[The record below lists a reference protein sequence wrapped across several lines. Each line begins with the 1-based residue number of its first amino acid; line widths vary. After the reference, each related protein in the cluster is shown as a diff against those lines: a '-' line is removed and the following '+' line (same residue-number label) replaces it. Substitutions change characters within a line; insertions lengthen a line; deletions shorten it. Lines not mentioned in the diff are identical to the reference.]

1 MLYLNVLLGVLCK
14 FLGAFSVLARL
25 DSRSAFVAVVIQ
37 PNQGRKMRLGIF
49 VFLTLVFSSAFA
61 QEQRGLITG
70 TVFDQQGSVVPNAP
84 LTVVDNGTG
93 AVFTGK
99 TSSEGTF
106 TVPGLPFGTYSV
118 TIAAPG
124 FRKWETKNVQVIT
137 AQEASIKAVLE
148 VGQTTE
154 VVLVESAQA
163 IINTT
168 SGELTTHI
176 DRSQVFDL
184 PSTTRNPLDFATQQ
198 AGVTSTGTAT
208 NGSSIMNG
216 LRGSSN
222 NLTQDGIDI
231 RDSFIKTSGFANNSG
246 YNVNLESLGE
256 FSISG
261 QNVGADSGVG
271 VVQVRMITQRGS
283 NELHGTA
290 FYFGRNDFLNA
301 NTWNNNRNG
310 NARPRLHQHRLGGSI
325 GGPVYIPKVYNGKNR
340 TFFFFEYTAF
350 REKFQN
356 VDARTV
362 YTDAARKGNFQY
374 LDRNNTPQSVN
385 LLALSSRKL
394 GINSFTQS
402 LLGATPLPVPG
413 GPYTVDPSAG
423 DGLNTLGVRFGVAGA
438 DPDNQYDMRIDHKLT
453 ESSRWGT
460 HWLDAEWHWERQTTT
475 PGTDPTFLKGIS
487 PTCFGFTCNSTDTDI
502 SKGGLFSMGLNS
514 TLGPTAFNEL
524 RLGFNRPAISFL
536 PPEAFPRPFKV
547 NFSSNITAPEGNFD
561 PQGRLSP
568 YYTIQDNFTKLKG
581 THTLKFGAQV
591 IWESVHRFNDFSN
604 LSGIAGGVVPQVTF
618 GTSSLNDNGLSNC
631 AGFTNLP
638 TGSNGTA
645 ICGRAQNLYADLTG
659 LVNNI
664 SQTFNGIPGQGFV
677 PGLTDALW
685 IKEQSYNF
693 YGQDSWRVRPNLTVN
708 LGLRWEIVPAI
719 DIANKRG
726 TVPANGAADLN
737 PYGPL
742 FTTNPAVTFNQLLA
756 NLSSTTQLVPGGKA
770 NGNPFWKTKYHNFAP
785 SVAIAWTP
793 FDQKTVL
800 RGGYSISYIRDTL
813 TVLSNILS
821 ANASLH
827 TGTAVNPAAADA
839 LAVLNPSVNQVL
851 APPPLVLP
859 VPQYKNFLNGF
870 SATGAS
876 LGVAAF
882 DQNLRTPYVQQFS
895 FGIQRAVTQ
904 ADAVEIRY
912 VGNHSVGLF
921 RAQDLD
927 QINLTPALL
936 AEFNT
941 IADNVLNSKSG
952 ATPVLTG
959 IGFPTAS
966 LSTSTFKTP
975 LQQGAAGKFWF
986 LVQANCTYAF
996 LNKTGCAGLGNYA
1009 ANYFIANPVT
1019 GQSRLFNNSYS
1030 SNYQSL
1036 QVEYRRAFSKGL
1048 QLQANYTFGKT
1059 LSNSGVT
1066 GSQSETDTSLDLRN
1080 PAFNYT
1086 RAGFDVTHTFHTYG
1100 VYRLPFGRGRR
1111 FASKGVI
1118 GRVLEGWQVGA
1129 IATMRSG
1136 APVTFSSAYN
1146 TVSQNATGAPAVAV
1160 GMTDRQVCGS
1170 IGLYQTG
1177 GIPSY
1182 LPSNFMIPGSTPG
1195 ATQGSNPAVLTNP
1208 VAGALGDR
1216 GLRNG
1221 CSGLRFSN
1229 IDANI
1234 VKRTQIREKANFELR
1249 MEFFNLPNSVRFAAS
1264 TTGINS
1270 TNFGQVTTIGGAR
1283 EIQLNGRLN
1292 F

>member
-1 MLYLNVLLGVLCK
+1 MRSTVSGALVSLVLCAC
-14 FLGAFSVLARL
+14 FG
-25 DSRSAFVAVVIQ
+25 
-37 PNQGRKMRLGIF
+37 
-49 VFLTLVFSSAFA
+49 FA
-61 QEQRGLITG
+61 QEQRGSITG
-70 TVFDQQGSVVPNAP
+70 SVFDQQGAVVPNAS
-84 LTVVDNGTG
+84 LSVIDNGTG
-93 AVFTGK
+93 AVFSSK
-99 TSSEGTF
+99 TSAEGVF

-118 TIAAPG
+118 VISAPG
-124 FRKWETKNVQVIT
+124 FRKWETKSVQVIT

-148 VGQTTE
+148 IGQATE
-154 VVLVESAQA
+154 TVTVEAAQA

-176 DRSQVFDL
+176 DRAQVFDL

-198 AGVTSTGTAT
+198 AGVTSTGSAT
-208 NGSSIMNG
+208 SGSSIMNG

-283 NELHGTA
+283 NEMHGTA
-290 FYFGRNDFLNA
+290 FYFGRNDFFNA
-301 NTWNNNRNG
+301 NSWSNNRNG
-310 NARPRLHQHRLGGSI
+310 NPRSRLHQHRLGGSI

-356 VDARTV
+356 TDARTV
-362 YTDAARKGNFQY
+362 YTEPARNGMFQY
-374 LDRNNTPQSVN
+374 LDRNNVVQSVD
-385 LLALSSRKL
+385 LLSLSSRRL
-394 GINSFTQS
+394 GMNSFTKS
-402 LLGATPLPVPG
+402 LLGAMPLPAAG
-413 GPYTVDPSAG
+413 GSYTVDSSVG
-423 DGLNTLGVRFGVAGA
+423 DGLNTMGVRFGVAGA
-438 DPDNQYDMRIDHKLT
+438 DPDNQYDMRIDHKIT

-460 HWLDAEWHWERQTTT
+460 HWWDAEWHWERSTTT
-475 PGTDPTFLKGIS
+475 PGADPPFPKGIS
-487 PTCFGFTCNSTDTDI
+487 PTCFGFVCNSTDTDI
-502 SKGGLFSMGLNS
+502 SKGGLFSNGFNS
-514 TLGPTAFNEL
+514 TLGPAAFNEL
-524 RLGFNRPAISFL
+524 RMGFNRPAISFL

-547 NFSSNITAPEGNFD
+547 NFSGNISAPEGNFD

-568 YYTIQDNFTKLKG
+568 FYTIQDNFTKLKG
-581 THTLKFGAQV
+581 AHTLKMGGQI
-591 IWESVHRFNDFSN
+591 IWASVHRFNDFAN
-604 LSGIAGGVVPQVTF
+604 LSGISGGVIPQVTF
-618 GTSSLNDNGLSNC
+618 GTTASNDNGLSNC
-631 AGFTNLP
+631 SGFPNFP
-638 TGSNGTA
+638 TGSNGTTV
-645 ICGRAQNLYADLTG
+645 CTRAQNLFADLTG

-664 SQTFNGIPGQGFV
+664 SQTFNGVPGQGFV

-685 IKEQSYNF
+685 IKEQSFNF

-708 LGLRWEIVPAI
+708 VGLRWEIVPAI

-726 TVPANGAADLN
+726 TVPANGASDLN

-742 FTTNPAVTFNQLLA
+742 FTVNPNVTFNQLLA
-756 NLSSTTQLVPGGKA
+756 NLGSTTQLVPGGKS
-770 NGNPFWKTKYHNFAP
+770 NGNPFWNTKYHNFAP
-785 SVAIAWTP
+785 SIGVAWTP
-793 FDQKTVL
+793 FNQKTVL
-800 RGGYSISYIRDTL
+800 RAGYSISYIRDTL

-827 TGTAVNPAAADA
+827 TGTAVNPAAGDA

-851 APPPLVLP
+851 SPPPLVLP
-859 VPQYKNFLNGF
+859 AAQYKNFLNGF

-912 VGNHSVGLF
+912 VGNHGVGLF
-921 RAQDLD
+921 RAQDVD

-941 IADNVLNSKSG
+941 IADNVLNGKTG

-959 IGFPTAS
+959 MGFPVSS

-975 LQQGAAGKFWF
+975 LQQGAAGRFWF
-986 LVQANCTYAF
+986 LVQSNCTYQF
-996 LNKTGCAGLGNYA
+996 LNKSGCAGLGSYP

-1019 GQSRLFNNSYS
+1019 GQARIFNNSYG
-1030 SNYQSL
+1030 SNYHSL
-1036 QVEYRRAFSKGL
+1036 QVEYRRAFSHGL

-1080 PAFNYT
+1080 PSFNYT
-1086 RAGFDVTHTFHTYG
+1086 RAGFDITHTFHAYG

-1111 FASKGVI
+1111 FLAKGI
-1118 GRVLEGWQVGA
+1118 PGRLLEGWQIGA
-1129 IATMRSG
+1129 VNTVRSG
-1136 APVTFSSAYN
+1136 APITFTSGYN
-1146 TVSQNATGAPAVAV
+1146 TVSQNNGGNPAVAV

-1170 IGLYQTG
+1170 IGVYSTG
-1177 GIPSY
+1177 GVPFY
-1182 LPSNFMIPGSTPG
+1182 LPSNFVIPGTG
-1195 ATQGSNPAVLTNP
+1195 IGTTQGASASVLANPG
-1208 VAGALGDR
+1208 AGALGDR

-1234 VKRTQIREKANFELR
+1234 VKRTQIREKVNFELR
-1249 MEFFNLPNSVRFAAS
+1249 MEFFNLPNSVRFAVGQ
-1264 TTGINS
+1264 TGINS
-1270 TNFGQVTTIGGAR
+1270 ANFGQVSTIGGAR